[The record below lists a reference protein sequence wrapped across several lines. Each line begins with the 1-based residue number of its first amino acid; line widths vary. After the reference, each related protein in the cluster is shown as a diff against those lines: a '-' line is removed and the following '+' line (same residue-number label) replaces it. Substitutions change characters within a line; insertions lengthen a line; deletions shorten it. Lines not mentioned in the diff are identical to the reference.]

1 MERPSFEASPRFARR
16 VVSVVGFIPNA
27 PTHRRD
33 TIECKL
39 DCGHTRSVVCLNR
52 GEEAVASQTR
62 RLIGSEIEC
71 AKCSVLERIRQKASH
86 RGKPRRIPARSIA
99 VSSRAAS

>member
-1 MERPSFEASPRFARR
+1 MERPSLDASARFARR

-52 GEEAVASQTR
+52 GEAVTVQTR

-71 AKCSVLERIRQKASH
+71 AKCSVLERIRQKARS
-86 RGKPRRIPARSIA
+86 RRTTSRRVAARSI
-99 VSSRAAS
+99 SLGSRVAS